1 MKKYTKR
8 FKNNK
13 YNRTFK
19 KGGDVSTINTP
30 NNSVSD
36 SDNNINNNVSD
47 NNDNNDNND
56 IRNVGVFGYLGD
68 KVKNG
73 VGKITSIAED
83 SALGVFGLE
92 KINHNE
98 DNNNQE
104 ENDNQNNNS
113 VNDSKS
119 LLNTATGLVSNIS
132 DNIKN
137 VANKTGASVIENVNE
152 VLKSDVV
159 KENIQQAA
167 DNTVSILKDN
177 AEIVN
182 NALNNPEVKEEIVE
196 AINNGADI
204 GNVAIEAARG
214 PINKGA
220 EVIAEAVPNA
230 MAAAS
235 SGAVKVVTDFM
246 GAIPGVGAVLDVLKA
261 VNDGSKAVAG
271 VVEASS
277 DAIEAGSDLITQT
290 KENFEKGMEIL
301 ERNKKLA
308 EKISNRTNKSINDFE
323 NPLNKF
329 KNSTVQAAGS
339 RKTKRRLLNRK
350 AKSKRVR
357 FAI

>member
-19 KGGDVSTINTP
+19 KGGAINTP
-30 NNSVSD
+30 NISVPD
-36 SDNNINNNVSD
+36 SDNNINTNV
-47 NNDNNDNND
+47 NDDNDNND
-56 IRNVGVFGYLGD
+56 IRNVGIFGYLGD
-68 KVKNG
+68 KVKSG

-83 SALGVFGLE
+83 SALGAFGLE

-113 VNDSKS
+113 ENDSKS

-152 VLKSDVV
+152 VLGSDVV

-167 DNTVSILKDN
+167 NNTVSILKDN

-182 NALNNPEVKEEIVE
+182 NALNNPEVKEEIIE
-196 AINNGADI
+196 AINNGAEI
-204 GNVAIEAARG
+204 GNVAIEAARE

-230 MAAAS
+230 MASAS

-246 GAIPGVGAVLDVLKA
+246 GAIPGVGAVLDMLKA
-261 VNDGSKAVAG
+261 ANDGSKAVAG
-271 VVEASS
+271 VVEATS
-277 DAIEAGSDLITQT
+277 DVIEAGSDLIAQT

-308 EKISNRTNKSINDFE
+308 EKISNRTNKTINDFE

-357 FAI
+357 FSI